1 MPDYRKLHNG
11 HGNSQKLALLSD
23 YEFRVWNQYRAT
35 ADDFGVCPFLPA
47 KLQGDNRRLATDPPS
62 KVLKA
67 MKRLIEV
74 ELVIPF
80 DHQGQV
86 FICSPNW
93 QDFEDI
99 KYPRRSLN
107 PVPGEAIQTL
117 CSEST
122 RNLFSKSENHFQDSV
137 STRAGARE
145 TQTLTQTKTPT
156 LTLIETRT
164 KTEAAGFLETPNIW
178 TRLVDALPE
187 LGVSSQSIAIWFAP
201 CRLVKDYQDRIIV
214 AAPNAL
220 TAEWITKHYAKAL
233 DQAATA
239 LTLTRPLEFK
249 VLAERGAA

>member
-11 HGNSQKLALLSD
+11 HGNSQKLAALND

-47 KLQGDNRRLATDPPS
+47 KLQGDNRRLANDPPS
-62 KVLKA
+62 KVLRA

-99 KYPRRSLN
+99 KYPRRSLH
-107 PVPGEAIQTL
+107 PVPAPAIQAL
-117 CSEST
+117 CSELT
-122 RNLFSKSENHFQDSV
+122 RNLFSKSENGFQEYL

-145 TQTLTQTKTPT
+145 TQTLTERPT
-156 LTLIETRT
+156 LTLIET
-164 KTEAAGFLETPNIW
+164 KSKAEADGFLEAPNAW
-178 TRLVDALPE
+178 TRMVDVLGE
-187 LGVSSQSIAIWFAP
+187 IGVSDQSLEIWFRP
-201 CRLVKDYQDRIIV
+201 CRLLKDYQDRIIV
-214 AAPNAL
+214 AVPNAL
-220 TAEWITKHYAKAL
+220 TAEWITKNYAKAL
-233 DQAATA
+233 EAAAERTG
-239 LTLTRPLEFK
+239 LNRPMEFK
-249 VLAERGAA
+249 PLRGAA